1 MSIFLDKITNINKAN
16 KNLSVTE
23 KVTEMNQWFTEKF
36 LNIVKDDDDDDN
48 EENYSD
54 YEDN

>member
-1 MSIFLDKITNINKAN
+1 MRIFLDKITNINKAN
-16 KNLSVTE
+16 RNMSITE

-36 LNIVKDDDDDDN
+36 LNIVKDEDD